1 MQNINLIKKYI
12 KNKRYGDAEKIINK
26 LMLEDKNNYQYYL
39 LLGYIHIKNNNINDA
54 IKNYQHAKKLNLN
67 DTVLNTLSK
76 LYVRVNNYDQ
86 ALTELSESL
95 KINNKNPITMNNYGC
110 LLISKK
116 RESESIKYFQN
127 SIKLDSNYMDP
138 KYNLLEI
145 LDKTSNIKL
154 FEETIKKER
163 KNFPHDSIL
172 KYFNGVYLSLI
183 KNWNDAY
190 KILESISFKKHNQNW
205 EYKRLNLIGSIYHE
219 IKNYKQSFINHS
231 NANNFLINNYCLD
244 TFKNNSYYNKLKK
257 FLTFVENNKEKKIKK
272 NNQKSSMIFIVGF
285 PRSGTTLLDTILSS
299 HSKIKVLEEKP
310 LIQNTINEISDS
322 EKINCKNIDN
332 KLQKKYLSYLSK
344 YIDTKS
350 ISNKIIID
358 KMPLNLVYARLIN
371 KIFPDAIIIFC
382 LRHPLDTILS
392 CYFQNFI
399 LNEAMVNFLDLN
411 RTAKIFNL
419 TMELFNS
426 YKEIPSDK
434 ILNLKYENIVT
445 NFDHELELVCK
456 FIGIKKELSMKEF
469 YKFNTNN
476 ERVVRTASYNQVNK
490 PIYTSSKFKWLN
502 YKDEL
507 KPVIPIVEKWINYYK
522 Y

>member
-1 MQNINLIKKYI
+1 M
-12 KNKRYGDAEKIINK
+12 
-26 LMLEDKNNYQYYL
+26 

-219 IKNYKQSFINHS
+219 IKDYKQSFINHS
-231 NANNFLINNYCLD
+231 NANNFLINNSLSVSAIVTGLLSALD
-244 TFKNNSYYNKLKK
+244 L
-257 FLTFVENNKEKKIKK
+257 
-272 NNQKSSMIFIVGF
+272 
-285 PRSGTTLLDTILSS
+285 ILSF
-299 HSKIKVLEEKP
+299 VLKYF
-310 LIQNTINEISDS
+310 
-322 EKINCKNIDN
+322 KINDSDLSDN
-332 KLQKKYLSYLSK
+332 K
-344 YIDTKS
+344 
-350 ISNKIIID
+350 
-358 KMPLNLVYARLIN
+358 
-371 KIFPDAIIIFC
+371 
-382 LRHPLDTILS
+382 
-392 CYFQNFI
+392 
-399 LNEAMVNFLDLN
+399 
-411 RTAKIFNL
+411 
-419 TMELFNS
+419 
-426 YKEIPSDK
+426 
-434 ILNLKYENIVT
+434 
-445 NFDHELELVCK
+445 
-456 FIGIKKELSMKEF
+456 
-469 YKFNTNN
+469 
-476 ERVVRTASYNQVNK
+476 
-490 PIYTSSKFKWLN
+490 
-502 YKDEL
+502 
-507 KPVIPIVEKWINYYK
+507 
-522 Y
+522 